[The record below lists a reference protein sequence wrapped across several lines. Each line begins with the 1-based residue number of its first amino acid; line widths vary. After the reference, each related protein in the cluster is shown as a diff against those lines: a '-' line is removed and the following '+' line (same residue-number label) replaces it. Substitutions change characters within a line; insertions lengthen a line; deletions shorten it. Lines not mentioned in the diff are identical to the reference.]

1 MDKMDSLIFKKPFE
15 RPEVKAGTA
24 RKKLDLKNER
34 ILEIRCG
41 KAEDLKKIRHQ
52 ILKDSGLFPENILDW
67 VRNWALKL
75 HSKIDCK

>member
-41 KAEDLKKIRHQ
+41 KAEDLKKIRH
-52 ILKDSGLFPENILDW
+52 
-67 VRNWALKL
+67 
-75 HSKIDCK
+75 